1 MTDEIV
7 NTFTKLFE
15 DTVMEDKV
23 TSYIADI
30 AYSWRVIA
38 ICSGTAVLLA
48 YLYLILIQY
57 LGSIIVWGSIILL
70 QLTLLAAGY
79 YVYDQHKQYEE
90 GSDYYDWMKYAG
102 YGVWGIAGFFFLCIC
117 CCWNNIKIGVACYI
131 TAAQYVSKNL
141 RIFLLPI
148 CSYFIAAIWLCCWL
162 VSAIYVFSIGTP
174 EPREGYEFITEIKWE
189 GNTRYLVLY
198 QFFMLFWINA
208 FIMGMC
214 QFIIAASAC
223 IWYFEVNSD
232 TRGKGTV
239 GRAMY
244 WAFRFH
250 MGSVAFG
257 AALIAICQLIRLV
270 FEYYRRK
277 IQAAAPSKITKFL
290 LCYTS
295 YLLWALE
302 KCIKFITRNAYI

>member
-1 MTDEIV
+1 
-7 NTFTKLFE
+7 
-15 DTVMEDKV
+15 
-23 TSYIADI
+23 
-30 AYSWRVIA
+30 
-38 ICSGTAVLLA
+38 
-48 YLYLILIQY
+48 
-57 LGSIIVWGSIILL
+57 
-70 QLTLLAAGY
+70 
-79 YVYDQHKQYEE
+79 
-90 GSDYYDWMKYAG
+90 
-102 YGVWGIAGFFFLCIC
+102 
-117 CCWNNIKIGVACYI
+117 
-131 TAAQYVSKNL
+131 
-141 RIFLLPI
+141 
-148 CSYFIAAIWLCCWL
+148 
-162 VSAIYVFSIGTP
+162 
-174 EPREGYEFITEIKWE
+174 
-189 GNTRYLVLY
+189 
-198 QFFMLFWINA
+198 MLFWINA

-239 GRAMY
+239 GRAIY